1 MLKPGSSPVDW
12 CESNYIYSPFIAEYA
27 NTVSNIIFFALPPVL
42 IWLFQPYANH
52 CNRGIYVVWGMLIVV
67 GACSMYF
74 HATLSLLGQLLDELA
89 ILWVFSAAF
98 AIWFPSRYLPLYFR
112 RKRSSFSFLVLAVAV
127 ISSLLALIQPA
138 FNAFALMTLGVP
150 TLVLLVS
157 ELSRCD
163 NSRVLR
169 LGARCGAVWIL
180 AVACWVNDRMFC
192 ETWSNLN
199 FPYLHA
205 FWHVLIF
212 IASYTACVLFA
223 YFDAK
228 HQVPE
233 QDPVLK
239 YWPNDRYE
247 FLSVPYIG
255 LSGGSLTAEVDTFVR
270 KQHLI

>member
-1 MLKPGSSPVDW
+1 M
-12 CESNYIYSPFIAEYA
+12 SN
-27 NTVSNIIFFALPPVL
+27 VLFFALPPVL

-67 GACSMYF
+67 GACSVYF

-98 AIWFPSRYLPLYFR
+98 AIWFPSRYLPYNIR
-112 RKRSSFSFLVLAVAV
+112 RNRSSFQYFVFVIAVVSSILAFL
-127 ISSLLALIQPA
+127 QPA

-150 TLVLLVS
+150 TLVLMIS
-157 ELSRCD
+157 ELNRCD
-163 NSRVLR
+163 NIRVLR
-169 LGARCGAVWIL
+169 LGTRCGAVWVL
-180 AVACWVNDRMFC
+180 AVACWVNDKLFC

-228 HQVPE
+228 NQFPE
-233 QDPVLK
+233 HNPVLK
-239 YWPNDRYE
+239 YWPIERYE

-255 LSGGSLTAEVDTFVR
+255 LSDECLTDNVDKLVR